1 MVVQW
6 WLLISWIRLFEGLSF
21 YVILII
27 ETIKDIAYFVIM
39 FLICIAMFAS
49 AMMILNQERFYV
61 PAAPT
66 NTTFVN
72 ASGNSTIDTFVNLDS
87 LPFNST
93 ARILKG
99 ARV

>member
-61 PAAPT
+61 PAMPD
-66 NTTFVN
+66 NTKFVN
-72 ASGNSTIDTFVNLDS
+72 ATGNDIIEAFDILDS